1 MIDAEYEISRAREDF
16 NNSWHVKPYNFHYE
30 KYIKDLE
37 TTIRTMSKE
46 LEDVIRSGPK
56 IMG

>member
-16 NNSWHVKPYNFHYE
+16 NNSWKVKPYSFHYE

-37 TTIRTMSKE
+37 TTIRMIAKE
-46 LEDVIRSGPK
+46 RDEENETHRRPV
-56 IMG
+56 